1 MRNKIKLKIIVI
13 ACFIV
18 SIIACHFS
26 PETQKSISPAL
37 SFDSTSLKA
46 RILQYKTWTL
56 VNAEPVKMS
65 AFMNQACAPV
75 VKGWRDD
82 NPHFDKYI
90 RVYVNELGREAM
102 FKEDNPKFP
111 VGSIIVKEKLPAQN
125 SEVPEFYT
133 IMVKRENGYDSVNG
147 DWQYLTM
154 DETKSRIE
162 EPENISSCQSCHAP
176 YNDTSDYVSREYLHL
191 EGRRMQREVKEK

>member
-13 ACFIV
+13 ACFIF

-65 AFMNQACAPV
+65 AFMRAACADVRKPIIIS
-75 VKGWRDD
+75 
-82 NPHFDKYI
+82 PHFDKYI

-102 FKEDNPKFP
+102 FKEENPKFP
-111 VGSIIVKEKLPAQN
+111 IGSIIVKEKLPAKD
-125 SEVPEFYT
+125 SEDPEFYT

>member
-65 AFMNQACAPV
+65 AFMRAACADVRKPIIIS
-75 VKGWRDD
+75 
-82 NPHFDKYI
+82 PHFDKYI

-102 FKEDNPKFP
+102 FKEENPKFP
-111 VGSIIVKEKLPAQN
+111 IGSIIVKEKLPAKD
-125 SEVPEFYT
+125 SEDPEFYT

-191 EGRRMQREVKEK
+191 EGRRMQREGKEK